1 VIHSNPIVAG
11 LVFLVLFFATMPM
24 ARRLAEQERD
34 QRLFAIVMASLL
46 LHLLAGPAQIYFV
59 DHYYHGI
66 SDYNRYVNQ
75 GKLIGQQFDHFNFSL
90 AGTNQK
96 FLGAGSVSVF
106 AGAVFA
112 LVGVNKLAGFLIFG
126 WFAFIGT
133 LGFYRAY
140 ANTFPESSHRR
151 YAYLIFFLPSL
162 IFWTAGVSKESVMYL
177 SIGLAADGA
186 SRILA
191 RKPRGVLLL
200 VVGIAVGVYVRP
212 QELLLFTGATAAA
225 TLFRPRAQGRS
236 LRLVRFVA
244 LAAAE
249 AVLLVVVITITGKLA
264 KQGTPVFS
272 LKAVAANNAGQ
283 SSSIPYHPGPK
294 GYPYDIYAVLFDP
307 QLFNAHST
315 SQRIA
320 ALENTVIL
328 VLILTSWRRLLR
340 LPRVA
345 LTRPYVMV
353 AFLDLAGF
361 CYAFAAL
368 SNLGLIDRE
377 RTLVLPF
384 LLVLLAIP
392 VSPKGKQKQFPW
404 EVSRRKTRRQQ
415 RSPWQY
421 AGIGPPSRY

>member
-1 VIHSNPIVAG
+1 
-11 LVFLVLFFATMPM
+11 
-24 ARRLAEQERD
+24 
-34 QRLFAIVMASLL
+34 
-46 LHLLAGPAQIYFV
+46 
-59 DHYYHGI
+59 
-66 SDYNRYVNQ
+66 
-75 GKLIGQQFDHFNFSL
+75 IGHQFDHFNFTL

-112 LVGVNKLAGFLIFG
+112 LVGVDKLAGFLIFG

-133 LGFYRAY
+133 LGFYRAF
-140 ANTFPESSHRR
+140 ANTFPEANHRR
-151 YAYLIFFLPSL
+151 YAYMIFFLPSL

-186 SRILA
+186 SRVLA

-200 VVGIAVGVYVRP
+200 VVGIAIGVYVRP

-225 TLFRPRAQGRS
+225 TLFRPRAQGRR

-249 AVLLVVVITITGKLA
+249 AVLLVVVIAITGKLA

-283 SSSIPYHPGPK
+283 SSSIPYHPGPS
-294 GYPYDIYAVLFDP
+294 GYPYDIYVVLFDP
-307 QLFNAHST
+307 QLFNAHSM

-320 ALENTVIL
+320 ALENSVIL
-328 VLILTSWRRLLR
+328 VLILTSLRRLVR
-340 LPRVA
+340 VPRVA
-345 LTRPYVMV
+345 MARPYVMV

-392 VSPKGKQKQFPW
+392 ISPKGKPKQYPW

-415 RSPWQY
+415 RQRSPWEY
-421 AGIGPPSRY
+421 AGVGPPSRY